1 MIDKF
6 VIMGVAGSGKTSV
19 GQGLVRITGLS
30 YFDGDDLHPKSNI
43 EKMSAGMPLTDADR
57 APWLA
62 DIGEKLGAA
71 TGPIA
76 IGCSALKRSYRDT
89 IRAKAGSKVGFI
101 HLAAAQFIIA
111 NRMKTRDGH
120 FMPTSLLDSQFADLE
135 QLGKDEDGY
144 VVDIGKPLEDVIND
158 AAIYVKGVL

>member
-1 MIDKF
+1 MIDRF

-19 GQGLVRITGLS
+19 GNGLARITGLS
-30 YFDGDDLHPKSNI
+30 YFDGDDLHSKENI
-43 EKMSAGMPLTDADR
+43 AKMSAGTPLTDADR

-62 DIGEKLGAA
+62 EIGQKLGAA
-71 TGPIA
+71 TSPIA
-76 IGCSALKRSYRDT
+76 IGCSALKRQYRDT
-89 IRAKAGSKVGFI
+89 IRQEAGGKVGFI

-120 FMPTSLLDSQFADLE
+120 FMPNSLLDSQFAALE

-144 VVDIGKPLEDVIND
+144 VVDIGKPLEDVINE